1 MRGVKTAI
9 LIMAGVALAVGGY
22 WYGTQRPP
30 AAGSAVAGAAPG
42 GAQKGQGG
50 AAGKA
55 PAGLVPVETA
65 AVATAEMPQIVS
77 TVGSLRSDES
87 VTLRPEVAGR
97 IVAIKFEE
105 GQRVTKGATLIQLDA
120 AVNAAELQQ
129 ARTNLSL
136 AKSKYDRAI
145 DLSNR
150 NFISGQARDESKS
163 AFELAQAS
171 LALVEARHAKTEI
184 KAPFAGLIGLRVVS
198 IGDYLKEG
206 NDIVNLESI
215 DPIKVDF
222 RVPETFLRDV
232 KVGQSMQI
240 ALDAMPGKTYDGKV
254 IAVNPLLDAAGRS
267 VVVRAQ
273 VRNQD
278 VSLRP
283 GMFARIS
290 LTTAA
295 KRDAI
300 IVAEEALVPQGTENF
315 LFRIVDGKANRV
327 KVETGQR
334 RGGKV
339 EIVSGIDKDDV
350 VVTAGQ
356 ARLRD
361 GTPIAMAAAEKAGA
375 KAADKGG
382 SKGDDKATDKSKPGP
397 GAPGAAAAKAT
408 PKS

>member
-163 AFELAQAS
+163 AYELADAAV
-171 LALVEARHAKTEI
+171 ALVEARLAKTEI
-184 KAPFAGLIGLRVVS
+184 KAPFAGIIGLRVVS
-198 IGDYLKEG
+198 IGDYVKEG
-206 NDIVNLESI
+206 ADLVNLETI
-215 DPIKVDF
+215 EPIKVDF
-222 RVPETFLRDV
+222 RIPETLLRDV
-232 KVGQSMQI
+232 QAGQAIQVT
-240 ALDAMPGKTYDGKV
+240 LDALPGKKYDGKV
-254 IAVNPLLDAAGRS
+254 IALNPLLDAAGRAL
-267 VVVRAQ
+267 VVRAQ

-278 VSLRP
+278 ALLRP
-283 GMFARIS
+283 GMFARVTLITKS
-290 LTTAA
+290 
-295 KRDAI
+295 KREVLV
-300 IVAEEALVPQGTENF
+300 VAEETVVPQGTESF
-315 LFRIVDGKANRV
+315 IFRIVEGKAVRT
-327 KVETGQR
+327 KVETGMR
-334 RGGKV
+334 RDGRV
-339 EIVSGIDKDDV
+339 EIVTGLNKGDV

-361 GTPIAMAAAEKAGA
+361 GIAVKVAGAAARKNAG
-375 KAADKGG
+375 KSADKGE
-382 SKGDDKATDKSKPGP
+382 
-397 GAPGAAAAKAT
+397 AAAQNAPAGTAGKTVPEAVKQAT
-408 PKS
+408 PPS

>member
-163 AFELAQAS
+163 AYELADAAV
-171 LALVEARHAKTEI
+171 ALVEARLAKTEI
-184 KAPFAGLIGLRVVS
+184 KAPFSGIIGLRVVS
-198 IGDYLKEG
+198 IGDYVKEG
-206 NDIVNLESI
+206 ADLVNLETI
-215 DPIKVDF
+215 EPIKVDF
-222 RVPETFLRDV
+222 RIPETLLRDV
-232 KVGQSMQI
+232 QAGQAIQVT
-240 ALDAMPGKTYDGKV
+240 LDALPGRKYDGKV
-254 IAVNPLLDAAGRS
+254 IALNPLLDAAGRAL
-267 VVVRAQ
+267 VVRAQ

-278 VSLRP
+278 TLLRP
-283 GMFARIS
+283 GMFARVTLITKS
-290 LTTAA
+290 
-295 KRDAI
+295 KREALV
-300 IVAEEALVPQGTENF
+300 VAEESVVPQGTESF
-315 LFRIVDGKANRV
+315 IFRIVDGKAVRA
-327 KVETGQR
+327 KVETGLR
-334 RGGKV
+334 RDGKV
-339 EIVSGIDKDDV
+339 EIVTGLNKDDV

-356 ARLRD
+356 SRLRD
-361 GTPIAMAAAEKAGA
+361 GTPVKVAGAAAR
-375 KAADKGG
+375 
-382 SKGDDKATDKSKPGP
+382 KGDDKSAGKGKSAAQD
-397 GAPGAAAAKAT
+397 APAGEGGKAVPQAAKQAI
-408 PKS
+408 PRS